1 MTATPIRY
9 DGRIDLRVRNNSH
22 SISYALIE
30 QHFDEAAGRVLDVGC
45 SSGYLG
51 EALRQRGHCVVG
63 VEPDPISAEQART
76 RLDRVVVGTI
86 EDFLTHSA
94 GSERFDAMIFGD
106 VLEHTADPAAVLRRC
121 RGHLTERGIIVASVP
136 NVAHVGVRAMLLAG
150 RWDYDERGILDRTHL
165 RFFTKASLVDLL
177 EDAGYAVEAVVP
189 VTLDVEQCGIQVD
202 PGLVAQVRKL
212 ARDEALDV
220 FQYVALARARPEQA
234 VAAARARFTTTDRP
248 RVLCAPPLP
257 EWSIGDIR
265 LRNPLAAWTSWHG
278 GTVRHAAASS
288 VPPDDFD
295 WANVIVLQREAD
307 PAVLALIDR
316 CHAAGKYVVFDID
329 DLLTDVPHFLLA
341 HEHSVRV
348 RPYLEAALREADLV
362 TTTTERLAAELR
374 SFNPDVVVL
383 PNCPL
388 PVSVP
393 SRHYAGGSEP
403 IRLFVASSD
412 TIRVDFLV
420 PALRQLLSD
429 PAMSFNLVGI
439 GPPGK
444 YLMDAGLP
452 VAALTNVEYEHFGN
466 FLAAHDNAIGLI
478 PLDESRFSA
487 CKSPIKFLDYTQA
500 GLATVCSAV
509 PPYSDY
515 VEHGL
520 TGLLAR
526 NEPAAWCEA
535 VTALARS
542 APLRQ
547 RIVAAAR
554 RRCRQDRSLK
564 SAGDRWEAA
573 LDGMMRRPARSPRRS
588 DPSQPTPLPTQPAIR
603 RIDWL
608 LGNLLQPGAYVRAAA
623 ILAREGPA
631 GLARRIRQ
639 VR

>member
-1 MTATPIRY
+1 MTATPIKY

-30 QHFDEAAGRVLDVGC
+30 QHFDEEAGRVLDVGC

-63 VEPDPISAEQART
+63 VEPDRISAEQART
-76 RLDRVVVGTI
+76 RLDRVIVGTI
-86 EDFLTHSA
+86 EDFLAQSA

-121 RGHLTERGIIVASVP
+121 RSHLTERGIVVASVP

-177 EDAGYAVEAVVP
+177 EDAGYTVEAVVP

-202 PGLVAQVRKL
+202 PGLVAQVRES

-220 FQYVALARARPEQA
+220 FQYVALARLRAQPA
-234 VAAARARFTTTDRP
+234 VQSGRSRFTAADRP
-248 RVLCAPPLP
+248 RILCAPPLP

-278 GTVRHAAASS
+278 GAVRHASARQIHPA
-288 VPPDDFD
+288 DFD
-295 WANVIVLQREAD
+295 WANVVVLQREAD

-329 DLLTDVPHFLLA
+329 DLLTDVPDFLIA
-341 HEHSVRV
+341 HQHSVWV
-348 RPYLEAALREADLV
+348 RPYLVAALQQADLV

-374 SFNPDVVVL
+374 TFNASVAVL

-388 PVSVP
+388 PVPVP
-393 SRHYAGGSEP
+393 SRHYEGGSEP

-420 PALRQLLSD
+420 PALRRLMAD
-429 PAMSFNLVGI
+429 PGLSFNLIGI

-444 YLMDAGLP
+444 YLMEAGLP
-452 VAALTNVEYEHFGN
+452 VAALANVEYEHFGN

-478 PLDESRFSA
+478 PLDESGFSS
-487 CKSPIKFLDYTQA
+487 CKSPIKYLDYSQA
-500 GLATVCSAV
+500 GLVTVCSAV
-509 PPYSDY
+509 PPYSDC
-515 VEHGL
+515 VEDGL

-526 NEPAAWCEA
+526 NEPDAWYEA
-535 VTALARS
+535 VASLARS
-542 APLRQ
+542 ASLRQ
-547 RIVAAAR
+547 RIATAAR
-554 RRCRQDRSLK
+554 RKCQQDRSLK

-573 LDGMMRRPARSPRRS
+573 LEQMMQRPARAASRNSTTEP
-588 DPSQPTPLPTQPAIR
+588 QPGQPKSALR
-603 RIDWL
+603 KLRWL
-608 LGNLLQPGAYVRAAA
+608 LGNLTQPGAYARAAT
-623 ILAREGPA
+623 ILVREGPT
-631 GLARRIRQ
+631 GIARRVLRD
-639 VR
+639 R